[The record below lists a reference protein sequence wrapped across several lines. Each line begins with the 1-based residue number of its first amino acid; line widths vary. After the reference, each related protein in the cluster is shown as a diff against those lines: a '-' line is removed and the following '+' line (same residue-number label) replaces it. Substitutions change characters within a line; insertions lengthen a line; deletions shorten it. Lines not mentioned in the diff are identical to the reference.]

1 MKNTLAIIA
10 IVCIALFTAC
20 NDNSSSA
27 SGSAATTNADANGNA
42 GNTQAPTDA
51 TDRGRVLYQEKCMAC
66 HGMTGDAQSNN
77 AANLPH
83 SILDSL
89 SITETIK
96 NGRGTMPM
104 FKDAIADSDIA
115 HLTVYVKGL
124 RK

>member
-1 MKNTLAIIA
+1 MRSASVLLGLIVIFSLA
-10 IVCIALFTAC
+10 AC
-20 NDNSSSA
+20 NVNNTPPA
-27 SGSAATTNADANGNA
+27 SNVPGTPELAQPA
-42 GNTQAPTDA
+42 G
-51 TDRGRVLYQEKCMAC
+51 DRGRVVFQEKCAAC
-66 HGMTGDAQSNN
+66 HGLNGDAQSNN

-104 FKDAIADSDIA
+104 FKDAVADSDIG
-115 HLTVYVKGL
+115 HLVIYVKGL